1 MTALSDPVHPQSAA
15 KPTPN
20 SMYHECLVDNL
31 FIVFICYKG
40 LCLILSIQGVVI
52 WRQRYK
58 KNTIVQSFLQG
69 NVKKAL

>member
-1 MTALSDPVHPQSAA
+1 MFDSSD
-15 KPTPN
+15 
-20 SMYHECLVDNL
+20 E
-31 FIVFICYKG
+31 
-40 LCLILSIQGVVI
+40 GVVI